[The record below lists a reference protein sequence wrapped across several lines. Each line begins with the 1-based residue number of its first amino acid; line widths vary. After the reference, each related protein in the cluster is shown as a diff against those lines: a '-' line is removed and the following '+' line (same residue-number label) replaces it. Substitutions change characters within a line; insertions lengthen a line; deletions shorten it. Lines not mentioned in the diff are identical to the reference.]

1 MKLFNTVFFC
11 IITFSISNA
20 QVGDL
25 IGTWNINEFGVV
37 NGYNIEEMNEDKL
50 KENGSVWDLFFMEEG
65 KFKQTSNMSGTGT
78 MDSREGIWKTSDD
91 KLTISLEMNGRKFD
105 LNYTYELKENILVL
119 NRSNPTGTMKIVSKF
134 KKKEDLQ
141 NQQYIGNKITK

>member
-25 IGTWNINEFGVV
+25 IGTWNINEFAVV
-37 NGYNIEEMNEDKL
+37 NDENIEEMNEDKL

-78 MDSREGIWKTSDD
+78 MDSQEGIWKTSDD
-91 KLTISLEMNGRKFD
+91 NLTISLEMNGRKFD

-119 NRSNPTGTMKIVSKF
+119 NRSNPMGTMKIVSKF

-141 NQQYIGNKITK
+141 NQ